1 MTEHMLAGDLLPEAD
16 AETRLATAFHRN
28 TMTND
33 EGGTDDEEHRV
44 AAVVDRVNTTMQV
57 WMGFTASCAQCHDH
71 KYDPMTQREYFAL
84 FDVFNQTAD
93 ADRNDE
99 TPTIDVVSRS
109 DPEADPVPVPVMEA
123 VAEDD
128 RRETRVQIRG
138 NYRDL
143 GELVQAGF
151 PEAFHAG
158 PSAPSRL
165 DLARWLCAPEN
176 PLTPRVQANRIWA
189 RMFGRGLVETE
200 EDFGRQGTV
209 PTHPELLDALAAR
222 WLADEG
228 RLRPFLKRLLMT
240 DAWRR
245 TSAATPEGLAA
256 DPRND
261 RLSRFPRVRLEPEV
275 LRDQA
280 LAVSDLLVRTKHGPP
295 VYPPQPDGVWRSP
308 YNDAR
313 WTNSTGDDRFRRSVY
328 TYWKR

>member
-1 MTEHMLAGDLLPEAD
+1 
-16 AETRLATAFHRN
+16 
-28 TMTND
+28 
-33 EGGTDDEEHRV
+33 
-44 AAVVDRVNTTMQV
+44 
-57 WMGFTASCAQCHDH
+57 
-71 KYDPMTQREYFAL
+71 MTQREYFSL

-109 DPEADPVPVPVMEA
+109 DPEADPVPVPVMAA
-123 VAEDD
+123 VAEDE

-158 PSAPSRL
+158 PNAPSRL

-209 PTHPELLDALAAR
+209 PTIPSC
-222 WLADEG
+222 
-228 RLRPFLKRLLMT
+228 LML
-240 DAWRR
+240 W
-245 TSAATPEGLAA
+245 
-256 DPRND
+256 
-261 RLSRFPRVRLEPEV
+261 
-275 LRDQA
+275 
-280 LAVSDLLVRTKHGPP
+280 PP
-295 VYPPQPDGVWRSP
+295 VGFPMKVDFAPS
-308 YNDAR
+308 
-313 WTNSTGDDRFRRSVY
+313 
-328 TYWKR
+328 